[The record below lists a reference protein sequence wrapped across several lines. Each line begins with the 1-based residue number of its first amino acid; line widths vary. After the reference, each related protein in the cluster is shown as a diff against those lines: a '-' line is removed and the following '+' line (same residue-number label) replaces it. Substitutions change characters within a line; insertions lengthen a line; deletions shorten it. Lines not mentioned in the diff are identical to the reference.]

1 MATND
6 IYNSPHKEEDLK
18 DVISKVVKTYLKELI
33 EKREKEEK
41 DMLERQSKLSLNK
54 EQKRVN
60 TDKEEDKTTIE
71 YYTLLNV
78 KRAYNLYHLN
88 ETETTMKKSELVI
101 ENTEKEIREMEVEF
115 PDFKKEYLDRFIE
128 AVKKA
133 GNPEESDTFIK
144 HMIDE
149 EEMMIVKRALQEAKS
164 VVIEEVEEKKEI

>member
-1 MATND
+1 M
-6 IYNSPHKEEDLK
+6 
-18 DVISKVVKTYLKELI
+18 SKVVKTYLKELL

-60 TDKEEDKTTIE
+60 TDKEEDKTSIE

-78 KRAYNLYHLN
+78 KRAYNLYQLN

-101 ENTEKEIREMEVEF
+101 ENTEKEIREMELEF

-128 AVKKA
+128 AAKKA

-144 HMIDE
+144 HMINE
-149 EEMMIVKRALQEAKS
+149 EEMMIVKRAVQDAKS